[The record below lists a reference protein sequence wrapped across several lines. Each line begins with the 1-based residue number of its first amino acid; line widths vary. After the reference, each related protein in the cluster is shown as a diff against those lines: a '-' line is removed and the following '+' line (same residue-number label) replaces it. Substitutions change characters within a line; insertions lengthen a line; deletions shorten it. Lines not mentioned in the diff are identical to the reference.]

1 MERITNRKWLQNEKN
16 LLGKTLCIIGRG
28 FSGVDPK
35 TKEHT
40 IRFSETNYVIDIT
53 KVEPDINKTVDY
65 IYGEYCIYLENTP
78 PLLEKED
85 IPTIGTLDCAII
97 DYFNPGEFERY
108 EYYVMSREE
117 AIEQIKEHNRKIIG
131 NLYNI

>member
-1 MERITNRKWLQNEKN
+1 MERITNKKWLQNEKN
-16 LLGKTLCIIGRG
+16 LLGKTLCIINRG

-40 IRFSETNYVIDIT
+40 IRFSGTTYVIDIT
-53 KVEPDINKTVDY
+53 KVEPDINKAVDY
-65 IYGEYCIYLENTP
+65 IYGEYCFYLEDTP
-78 PLLEKED
+78 PLEKDD
-85 IPTIGTLDCAII
+85 IPTLGTLDCECI